1 MLDGL
6 ISLPWWGYIAAALCL
21 THITIA
27 AVTLYLHRCQAHCA
41 IVLHPLVAHFFR
53 LWLWLTTGMVT
64 KEWVA
69 IHRKHHAKT
78 ETDDDPHSPHTRG
91 IKTVFWQGAELY
103 RDEANNAETLANYS
117 HGTPDDWLEQHLYS
131 RFSALGVSIML
142 IINFVLFGFVGIS
155 IWAVQMIWIPLF
167 AAGVINGIGHYW
179 GYRNFETEDG
189 ATNIVNLGLLIG
201 GEELHNNHHAYPSSA
216 KFSSK
221 WWEFDV
227 GWLYIQTLAL
237 LRLAK
242 VRRRAPQP
250 TRLNDKNKIDL
261 DTAKAL
267 ISSKLH
273 VMADYAQQVTLPT
286 FHAELPHFN
295 GPYKKLLNQ
304 MRTALVREDSR
315 MKPLQREH
323 LQELLGTS
331 ESLKTVY
338 EFRRKLQDL
347 WNESY
352 ASHERMI
359 QAIMQWCKEA
369 EESGIK
375 VLQEFAQSL
384 RSYALQPVSA

>member
-1 MLDGL
+1 MLEGF
-6 ISLPWWGYIAAALCL
+6 ITLPWWGYLAITLLL

-27 AVTLYLHRCQAHCA
+27 SVTLYLHRCQAHCA
-41 IVLHPLVAHFFR
+41 VDLHPFIAHFFR

-78 ETDDDPHSPHTRG
+78 ETDEDPHSPHTRG

-103 RDEANNAETLANYS
+103 REEAKNLDTIKNFS
-117 HGTPDDWLEQHLYS
+117 HGTPDDWIEKNLYS
-131 RFSALGVSIML
+131 RFSALGVSITL
-142 IINFVLFGFVGIS
+142 IVNFILFGFIGVS
-155 IWAVQMIWIPLF
+155 IWAIQMIWIPLL

-189 ATNIVNLGLLIG
+189 ATNIINLGLLIG

-227 GWLYIQTLAL
+227 GWLYIQTLSF

-250 TRLNDKNKIDL
+250 TRLLDKNKIDL
-261 DTAKAL
+261 ETAKAL

-286 FHAELPHFN
+286 FHAELPQFN
-295 GPYKKLLNQ
+295 GQYKKLLSQ

-323 LQELLGTS
+323 LQELLGNS
-331 ESLKTVY
+331 ETLKTVY

-347 WNESY
+347 WNETY

-369 EESGIK
+369 EETGIK
-375 VLQEFAQSL
+375 VLQDFAQSL
-384 RSYALQPVSA
+384 RSYALQPISA

>member
-1 MLDGL
+1 MLEGL
-6 ISLPWWGYIAAALCL
+6 ITLPWWGYLALTLLL

-27 AVTLYLHRCQAHCA
+27 SVTLYLHRCQAHCA
-41 IVLHPLVAHFFR
+41 VDLHPFIAHFFR

-78 ETDDDPHSPHTRG
+78 ETDEDPHSPHTRG

-103 RDEANNAETLANYS
+103 REEAKNLDTIKNYS
-117 HGTPDDWLEQHLYS
+117 HGTPNDWIENNLYS
-131 RFSALGVSIML
+131 RFSALGVSITL
-142 IINFVLFGFVGIS
+142 IVNFVLFGFIGVS
-155 IWAVQMIWIPLF
+155 IWAIQMIWIPLL

-189 ATNIVNLGLLIG
+189 ATNIINLGLLIG

-227 GWLYIQTLAL
+227 GWLYIQTLSF

-250 TRLNDKNKIDL
+250 TRLIDKNKIDL
-261 DTAKAL
+261 ETAKAL

-273 VMADYAQQVTLPT
+273 VMADYAQHVTLPT
-286 FHAELPHFN
+286 FHAELPQFN
-295 GPYKKLLNQ
+295 GQYKKLLNQ
-304 MRTALVREDSR
+304 MRTALIREDSR

-323 LQELLGTS
+323 LQELLGNS
-331 ESLKTVY
+331 EALKTVY

-347 WNESY
+347 WNETY

-369 EESGIK
+369 EETGIK
-375 VLQEFAQSL
+375 VLQDFAQSL
-384 RSYALQPVSA
+384 RSYALQPAV

>member
-1 MLDGL
+1 MLDGF
-6 ISLPWWGYIAAALCL
+6 ITLPWWGYLALTLLL

-27 AVTLYLHRCQAHCA
+27 SVTLYLHRCQAHCA
-41 IVLHPLVAHFFR
+41 LDLHPLVSHFFR

-78 ETDDDPHSPHTRG
+78 ETTEDPHSPHTRG
-91 IKTVFWQGAELY
+91 IKTVVWQGAELY
-103 RDEANNAETLANYS
+103 QDEAKNPETLKNYS
-117 HGTPDDWLEQHLYS
+117 HGTPDDWLERRVYS
-131 RFSALGVSIML
+131 RFSALGISITL
-142 IINFVLFGFVGIS
+142 IINFILFGFIGVS
-155 IWAVQMIWIPLF
+155 IWAIQMIWIPLF

-221 WWEFDV
+221 WWEFDA
-227 GWLYIQTLAL
+227 GWLYIQILTFFH
-237 LRLAK
+237 LAK

-250 TRLNDKNKIDL
+250 TRLIDKNKIDL
-261 DTAKAL
+261 ETAKAL

-273 VMADYAQQVTLPT
+273 VMADYAQNVTLPT
-286 FHAELPHFN
+286 FNAELPQFN
-295 GPYKKLLNQ
+295 GQYKKLLNQ

-315 MKPLQREH
+315 LKPLHREQ
-323 LQELLGTS
+323 LQKLLQNS
-331 ESLKTVY
+331 ESLQTVY

-347 WNESY
+347 WNETY

-384 RSYALQPVSA
+384 RSYALQPAV